1 MEWLA
6 AVLVQLA
13 VALLTISI
21 SFDLN
26 VQQFAAL
33 LRAPRALAAGL
44 LAQLGIVPLLVLLVA
59 AAPQEATLLTALCL
73 VAFTPS
79 GPTSNY
85 LAHLARADV
94 PLAVLLTV
102 VGTLLSAAVM
112 PFGVP
117 ALLRATTGADLL
129 LVTPAAVFESLFW
142 MVLLPLLGG
151 LYATRRHAALVAR
164 IRPAFGRMAAL
175 LFVLL
180 IGAAIGSQWE
190 LLARTAAA
198 AAAPVLLVNIAAL
211 ALGNGVGR
219 AAGLGRPQW
228 TALALKAS
236 VQNVS
241 IAIGV
246 AISVLGRFDVAA
258 VAALYGVTQLLVV
271 STYALLLRR
280 LGTPVASPCRPIS

>member
-1 MEWLA
+1 MESLA

-13 VALLTISI
+13 VAVLTVSI

-33 LRAPRALAAGL
+33 LRAPRALVTGL

-59 AAPQEATLLTALCL
+59 TTPQPATLLTALCL

-102 VGTLLSAAVM
+102 LGTLLSAAVM

-117 ALLRATTGADLL
+117 ALLRATTGTDLL

-151 LYATRRHAALVAR
+151 LYAARRHPALVAR
-164 IRPAFGRMAAL
+164 IRRPANRVAAL

-190 LLARTAAA
+190 LLVRTAAA
-198 AAAPVLLVNIAAL
+198 AAVPVLLINIAAL
-211 ALGNGVGR
+211 VLGNGIGR
-219 AAGLGRPQW
+219 AAGLARPQW
-228 TALALKAS
+228 TALGLKAA

-246 AISVLGRFDVAA
+246 AIGVLGRFDVAA
-258 VAALYGVTQLLVV
+258 VAALYGVTQLLVTT
-271 STYALLLRR
+271 TYALLLRR
-280 LGTPVASPCRPIS
+280 FDGARATSSRPVG